1 MSYRTYVNDVQVFGN
16 DEYYS
21 EWIEFIKA
29 QGIDVNEEGYV
40 DLDARTA
47 VIEHTKE
54 LLNCSEKFEIL

>member
-29 QGIDVNEEGYV
+29 QGIDVNEEWYV
-40 DLDARTA
+40 DWDARTA

-54 LLNCSEKFEIL
+54 LLNIDL

>member
-21 EWIEFIKA
+21 ELIEFIKA

-40 DLDARTA
+40 DWDARTV

-54 LLNCSEKFEIL
+54 LLNIDL